1 MAAFLRILSIFSYCL
16 LAACLRHLQT
26 TQLGLDPPT
35 TNRLNGESFQ
45 QDALVT
51 FNGYQYAVFWE
62 ASERNASIRHVVV
75 ARRVVGGEFEKL
87 VLGDYGQVE
96 DDGHDVISL
105 GISQTDGSLHLIFD
119 QHDNDLRYRSSTL
132 GVATS
137 PTQTTWSAD
146 VLFTSSILNF
156 LPGLSSIDK
165 PTHFSNVTYPRFL
178 DIPRQAQKLIPG
190 IGAGGTPDL
199 LLELRVGRSGLGD
212 DWLYHYYPADKNTN
226 QGGRWV
232 EVGKYLLGVNNN
244 PYING
249 LDFDL
254 QGNLHT
260 TWTYRDFINDTG
272 KDVAV
277 QAGPNGPENNHDL
290 NYAYSSDGG
299 YTWKNTWGQ
308 AVANVHAPTIPS
320 TAEASSE
327 VRRIGNLP
335 PGTPIAPTSPGIVVF
350 GIPKFG
356 GILNQE
362 AQTVDSAGRV
372 HVLNRENGTGVEQ
385 WFHYWR
391 TSSSDK
397 FTSGYWIRTPL
408 PLSVPGDP
416 NNITGIVGVI
426 GKRGKLINVSGS
438 STHKNTSASSERNS
452 GQGSDHGDSGDTLL
466 AILPS
471 NAPSPNNLT
480 TQSSALTIL
489 QSTSKGQFEDWAV
502 AWSSAGGCGWEPLV
516 DRYRILEGV
525 LSLYL
530 VNLDGSSDGQGRVV
544 EVVDLQV
551 A

>member
-1 MAAFLRILSIFSYCL
+1 MVAFLRIFSVFSYCL
-16 LAACLRHLQT
+16 LAACLRHIQT

-35 TNRLNGESFQ
+35 INRLNGESFQ
-45 QDALVT
+45 QDALAT
-51 FNGYQYAVFWE
+51 FNGYQYAVLWE
-62 ASERNASIRHVVV
+62 VSERNMSIRHVVV

-87 VLGDYGQVE
+87 VLDDYGQVE

-105 GISQTDGSLHLIFD
+105 GISRTDGSLHLIFD

-132 GVATS
+132 GVATN
-137 PTQTTWSAD
+137 PTETIWAAD
-146 VLFTSSILNF
+146 VVFTSSILNF
-156 LPGLSSIDK
+156 LPGLSSIEK
-165 PTHFSNVTYPRFL
+165 STHFSNVTYPRFL
-178 DIPRQAQKLIPG
+178 DIPRQAQKLIPA
-190 IGAGGTPDL
+190 IGTVGTPDL

-212 DWLYHYYPADKNTN
+212 DWLYHYYPADIETN
-226 QGGRWV
+226 QSGRWV

-290 NYAYSSDGG
+290 NYAYSPDGG

-308 AVANVHAPTIPS
+308 DVANVPA
-320 TAEASSE
+320 TANLSAGSSKLG
-327 VRRIGNLP
+327 RIGAVP
-335 PGTPIAPTSPGIVVF
+335 SGTPIAPTSPGIVVF

-391 TSSSDK
+391 TPTSDK
-397 FTSGYWIRTPL
+397 STSGYWIRTSL
-408 PLSVPGDP
+408 PLSIPGDP

-426 GKRGKLINVSGS
+426 GKRGKLISVSGS
-438 STHKNTSASSERNS
+438 STHQNTSAPSESSS
-452 GQGSDHGDSGDTLL
+452 GPGNDHGDSDDILF

-471 NAPSPNNLT
+471 NAPSPNNAT

-502 AWSSAGGCGWEPLV
+502 AWTSAGGCGWEPLA
-516 DRYRILEGV
+516 DRYRISEGV

-530 VNLDGSSDGQGRVV
+530 VNSDESTGKETGVV

-551 A
+551 V